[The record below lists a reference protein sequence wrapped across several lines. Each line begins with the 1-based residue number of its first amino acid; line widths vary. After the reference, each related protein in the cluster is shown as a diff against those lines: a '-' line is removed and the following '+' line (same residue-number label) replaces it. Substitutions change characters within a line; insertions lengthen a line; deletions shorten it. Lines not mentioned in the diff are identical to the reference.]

1 MPWPSDIDPDDE
13 LAAVIAREE
22 ERQNTT
28 IQLIASENFTSPAVL
43 RAVGS
48 VLTNKYS
55 RGLPGQ
61 ALLRRQPVHRRV
73 GGPGHRPGAAAVRRR
88 ARQRAAPLRRQ
99 RQHGRLP
106 GPAPAG
112 RHHPG
117 PVASTTAATSPT
129 ARRST
134 PAASCTTSSP
144 TSCRPSDERIDLD
157 QVRDLALSPPAQ
169 DDRCRCNR
177 LPAPDRRGAVPRDR
191 GRGRCAAHVR
201 HRPHRRADRRWRAPE
216 PGRHR
221 RRRHPHHAQDA
232 PRAARRRHPH
242 HGRARRGSTRPSSP
256 GSRAGRWSTSSR
268 QGGGLPRG
276 HAPVVQRPTPP
287 RSWPTPRRWPRP
299 SPGRASGW
307 SPAAPTT
314 T

>member
-13 LAAVIAREE
+13 LAAVIDREE

-43 RAVGS
+43 RAIGS

-55 RGLPGQ
+55 EGYPGK
-61 ALLRRQPVHRRV
+61 RYY
-73 GGPGHRPGAAAVRRR
+73 GGNQFIDESRPWPSTGRSAVRRR

-106 GPAPAG
+106 RSAAAG
-112 RHHPG
+112 RHRPG
-117 PVASTTAATSPT
+117 PVARPRRPPHPRLAGQRQRHPVRLRLLQAVAQRRADRPRPG
-129 ARRST
+129 AR
-134 PAASCTTSSP
+134 PGPGA
-144 TSCRPSDERIDLD
+144 
-157 QVRDLALSPPAQ
+157 PAQ
-169 DDRCRCNR
+169 DDRCRCNG
-177 LPAPDRRGAVPRDR
+177 LPAPDRRGAVPRHRRR
-191 GRGRCAAHVR
+191 GRRAAHVR
-201 HRPHRRADRRWRAPE
+201 HRPHRRADRRWRAPQ

-232 PRAARRRHPH
+232 PRPARRRHPH
-242 HGRARRGSTRPSSP
+242 HGRAR
-256 GSRAGRWSTSSR
+256 AADR
-268 QGGGLPRG
+268 QGHLPR
-276 HAPVVQRPTPP
+276 APGRAARARHRRPRRWPSGRPCTRRSAPTPP

-299 SPGRASGW
+299 CPATASGW